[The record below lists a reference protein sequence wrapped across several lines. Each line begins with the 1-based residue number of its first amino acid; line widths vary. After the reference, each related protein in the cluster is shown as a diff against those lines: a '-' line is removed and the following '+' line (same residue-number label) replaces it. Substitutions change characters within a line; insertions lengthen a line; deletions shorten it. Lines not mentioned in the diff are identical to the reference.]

1 MAKVDEGPVAATVYV
16 VDDDDGMRR
25 ALSLLLNTV
34 GYKTAAFASPKEF
47 LEKFKADTA
56 GCLVLDIRMPG
67 MSGLELQQHLNRMG
81 SMLPV
86 IFITGHGDV
95 PMAVQAMKEGA
106 FEFVQKPFRDQD
118 LLDRINHALQQDKES
133 RNTMA
138 RRADVLHRLES
149 LTPREKQVME
159 LVVDGAANKVIA
171 IDLGLSER
179 TVEIHRAKVMEKMG
193 ARSVAHLGQAANEPL
208 GGKLSCPQGHTWNHV
223 FNEQRRAPIL
233 AQPSP
238 SGLPP

>member
-1 MAKVDEGPVAATVYV
+1 MAKIDETLSAATVYV

-34 GYKTAAFASPKEF
+34 GYKTAAFASPKDF
-47 LEKFKADTA
+47 LEKFQSDTA
-56 GCLVLDIRMPG
+56 GCLILDIRMPG

-118 LLDRINHALQQDKES
+118 LLDRINHALEQDKENRS
-133 RNTMA
+133 TLA
-138 RRADVLHRLES
+138 RHADVLHRIES
-149 LTPREKQVME
+149 LTPREKQVMDM
-159 LVVDGAANKVIA
+159 VVDGAANKVIA

-193 ARSVAHLGQAANEPL
+193 ARSVAHLV
-208 GGKLSCPQGHTWNHV
+208 KLQLSLSA
-223 FNEQRRAPIL
+223 E
-233 AQPSP
+233 S
-238 SGLPP
+238 

>member
-1 MAKVDEGPVAATVYV
+1 MKRSSLPAAVSGFGYRSRRLEEFTIAKSEDAVNVATVYV

-47 LEKFKADTA
+47 LDKFKPNTG

-81 SMLPV
+81 SLLPV
-86 IFITGHGDV
+86 IFVTGHGDV

-106 FEFVQKPFRDQD
+106 FEFLQKPFRDQD
-118 LLDRINHALQQDKES
+118 LLDRINHALEQDKEIRS
-133 RNTMA
+133 TLA
-138 RRADVLHRLES
+138 RRADVLRRFES
-149 LTPREKQVME
+149 LTPREKEVMAM
-159 LVVDGAANKVIA
+159 VVDGVANKVIA
-171 IDLGLSER
+171 VDLGLSER

-193 ARSVAHLGQAANEPL
+193 ARSVAHLV
-208 GGKLSCPQGHTWNHV
+208 KLQMSLSND
-223 FNEQRRAPIL
+223 A
-233 AQPSP
+233 
-238 SGLPP
+238 

>member
-1 MAKVDEGPVAATVYV
+1 MAKFEEALSGATVYV

-47 LEKFKADTA
+47 LEKFKPETA

-67 MSGLELQQHLNRMG
+67 ISGLELQQHLNRTG

-86 IFITGHGDV
+86 IFITGHGDI

-118 LLDRINHALQQDKES
+118 LLDRINHALEQDKENRS
-133 RNTMA
+133 TLA
-138 RRADVLHRLES
+138 RRADVLHRVES

-193 ARSVAHLGQAANEPL
+193 ARSVAHLV
-208 GGKLSCPQGHTWNHV
+208 KLQMSLST
-223 FNEQRRAPIL
+223 E
-233 AQPSP
+233 S
-238 SGLPP
+238 